1 MLNQFNGIGRLTKEP
16 EIKQTT
22 TGKKVAIFTLAI
34 NPDFRDG
41 EASFIP
47 VVAWNK
53 TAEIVEKYLHKGSQ
67 CAVNGKVQ
75 TRSYQTDDGTKR
87 YITEIVAD
95 RIYLLDK
102 KSDIDGFKT
111 ITEAIDGDPF

>member
-34 NPDFRDG
+34 NPDFKGG
-41 EASFIP
+41 ETSFIP
-47 VVAWNK
+47 IVAWSK
-53 TAEIVEKYLHKGSQ
+53 TAEIIEKYLHKGSQ
-67 CAVNGKVQ
+67 CAVSGRVQ

-87 YITEIVAD
+87 YITEIAAD

-102 KSDIDGFKT
+102 KNDMNGFKPV
-111 ITEAIDGDPF
+111 EDVLDDAPF